1 MRRVICLNPL
11 TGVTSYF
18 EFDDAEDAMRFTE
31 EQDVTA
37 LYERNKK
44 LYNEAPTG
52 WGDGAVHTSL
62 PMVLREKLKRQ
73 GIIREDGDTTLW
85 KRWVNDP
92 DNRGWRIRP
101 GRI

>member
-1 MRRVICLNPL
+1 
-11 TGVTSYF
+11 
-18 EFDDAEDAMRFTE
+18 
-31 EQDVTA
+31 
-37 LYERNKK
+37 
-44 LYNEAPTG
+44 
-52 WGDGAVHTSL
+52 
-62 PMVLREKLKRQ
+62 LKRQ